1 MPRSLQLLLTALLLW
16 LPLSAMADQSTRFG
30 DYTVHYNA
38 VPSSFIDPDVAEAS
52 GLTRSRSVGLLNIS
66 VVKKDESQSGPDK
79 GVSANIEGHITNN
92 VQQRRQLSFRRI
104 QEGDAVYYLAQF
116 QFSEGEL
123 LIFNIEASP
132 HGQQGTFPIRFSKEL
147 YSD

>member
-1 MPRSLQLLLTALLLW
+1 MHRYPQWLFTALILLL
-16 LPLSAMADQSTRFG
+16 PLAAMAGQSTRFG

-38 VPSSFIDPDVAEAS
+38 VPSSFVEPEVAEAH

-66 VVKKDESQSGPDK
+66 VVKKDHDEGGPDK
-79 GVSANIEGHITNN
+79 GVSANIEGHVTNN
-92 VQQRRQLSFRRI
+92 VQQRRRLSFQRV
-104 QEGDAVYYLAQF
+104 QEGDAVYYLSQF

-132 HGQQGTFPIRFSKEL
+132 HGQKGTFPVRFSKEL